1 MSIRQQHGFA
11 HVAICWAYAQIVRL
25 WPADSRH
32 WALAMQAELS
42 EINNPKES
50 LSWLVGGVMSL
61 SKAWWNRIL
70 LGRDP
75 QEAPTPVRA
84 PGILSI
90 LLLLVAVTSLALPG
104 MRQGFMTVYDSWNFS
119 QATLQPAQLEKMGRD
134 AENNHDASSLALVA
148 MRLPGDSQDKNRWAD
163 LAVSWD
169 PSLTWIYFQMR
180 NPYRLDQRVD
190 PGISA
195 QIARLQKWDPDN
207 AVPYLTQADEEFER
221 FERNTNFMVSGTRSA
236 MEAEVLELAKDPVW
250 ASSMDKAFRAS
261 RYDDYDKQRFNL
273 NLAYQQK
280 IGGDRPMDLIL
291 STASVSL
298 PNLLNLRMYSEYLIL
313 DGAQREAA
321 GDRTGATEDYWR
333 SAQFWQRMSIAS
345 ESVSIKRLMALSM
358 IALSFEK
365 LQNLYERAGRTEE
378 ARSAAFEVASAKA
391 ASKDFRSNNQ
401 RIFVARDI
409 ASPSAFA
416 IHISAILILFAATLS
431 FISLTWLAIGA
442 GTSPDSRS
450 NLRRWLCISG
460 RFAPAMLLL
469 SVAVFYV
476 SYYPYLESFRSVT
489 FQNMESLIYTFNNL
503 CSLPRVWT
511 YGGRETVYFWSAVS
525 ILGTIVALLMIA
537 RMSFRWMLAK
547 ETV

>member
-11 HVAICWAYAQIVRL
+11 HVAICWAYAQIVRI
-25 WPADSRH
+25 WPAGSRD

-50 LSWLVGGVMSL
+50 LSWLAGGVMSL

-75 QEAPTPVRA
+75 QEEPAPVKA
-84 PGILSI
+84 PGIISVLV
-90 LLLLVAVTSLALPG
+90 LLVAVSSLALPG
-104 MRQGFMTVYDSWNFS
+104 MRQGIMAVYDSWNFS
-119 QATLQPAQLEKMGRD
+119 HAILQTPQLEKMGRD
-134 AENNHDASSLALVA
+134 AENNHDASTLALVA

-163 LAVSWD
+163 LAASWD
-169 PSLTWIYFQMR
+169 PSKTWIYFQMR
-180 NPYRLDQRVD
+180 NPYRLDQKVD
-190 PGISA
+190 PEISA
-195 QIARLQKWDPDN
+195 QIARLQNWDPEN
-207 AVPYLTQADEEFER
+207 AVPYLMQADEVFER
-221 FERNTNFMVSGTRSA
+221 FERNTNYLVSGTRSG
-236 MEAEVLELAKDPVW
+236 MEGAVLELAKDPEW
-250 ASSMDKAFRAS
+250 ASSMNKAFRAS

-291 STASVSL
+291 STAAGRL
-298 PNLLNLRMYSEYLIL
+298 PNLLNLRMYSEYLIH
-313 DGAQREAA
+313 DAAQREAA

-365 LQNLYERAGRTEE
+365 LQSLCERAGHTEE
-378 ARSAAFEVASAKA
+378 ARSSAFELASAKA
-391 ASKDFRSNNQ
+391 ASKDFRSSNQ
-401 RIFVARDI
+401 RISMARDI

-431 FISLTWLAIGA
+431 CISLTWLAIGA
-442 GTSPDSRS
+442 SSAPDSRS
-450 NLRRWLCISG
+450 TLRRWLCISG
-460 RFAPAMLLL
+460 RFAPALLL
-469 SVAVFYV
+469 TSVSVFYF

-489 FQNMESLIYTFNNL
+489 FQNMESLIYTFNSL
-503 CSLPRVWT
+503 YSLPR
-511 YGGRETVYFWSAVS
+511 
-525 ILGTIVALLMIA
+525 
-537 RMSFRWMLAK
+537 
-547 ETV
+547 